1 MATSQADIKFRVLLK
16 KMVLPTLMGNGLA
29 FCQPTLDQ
37 HYQSEIPSVDYDQCH
52 RYEIAT

>member
-29 FCQPTLDQ
+29 FYQPTLDQ
-37 HYQSEIPSVDYDQCH
+37 HYQSEIPSVDDDQCH